1 MPVRRDR
8 TSEGNAIIGQRISSS
23 PEGKA
28 AARGAG
34 CAQEFIEGG
43 RTADFRFVA
52 KSVLC
57 RHPRIIRIDS
67 PAVFPF
73 KNIPMRSLDWLVLA
87 ATLLCIVLYG
97 LWRGR
102 GSRTVKGF
110 LLADRSMKWY
120 TVAFSIMA
128 TQASA
133 VTFTS
138 TPGQAYVDGMRFV
151 QFYFGL
157 PIAMVILS
165 ITAVPIFHKLGVYT
179 AYEYLETRFDAKT
192 RVLTTLIFLVSRGL
206 AAGITIYAPSLLL
219 SVMLG
224 LDIRITSLIIG
235 GIVIVYTTSGGVKAV
250 NYTHTLQFS
259 VVMGGMCIAF
269 ILAIS
274 LLPKEVS
281 FADALSVSA
290 VMGKLNAVDF
300 SFDPGN
306 RYNIWSGMIGGMCVA
321 LAYFGTD
328 QSQVQRYLTGQSVAQ
343 SRLGLLFNGLAK
355 VPMQFFILLIGVAV
369 FAFFQ
374 FVRPPLIFNPVD
386 AQIAASGKNEAAFRQ
401 LEQDG
406 SRLFEEKST
415 SVREYLKARQRNDDA
430 AIAKSKERML
440 LLQHKYD
447 GIKAEAAALIARDNP
462 QADNNDTNYIFPAFV
477 MMYLPVGLVGL
488 IFACIFSA
496 SMSSSSGELSA
507 LATISVVDIYRRFIV
522 RRGTDKHYLIV
533 SRLMMAFWGCYGIAF
548 AHYASRLG
556 SLVEA
561 VNILGSLFYGTML
574 GIFLLAFYVKWVN
587 GTSVFLGAAAGEIV
601 VLYCFEFTSIAWLWY
616 NVIGCLVVVVV
627 GMLLERISKGRAA
640 ENATAR

>member
-1 MPVRRDR
+1 
-8 TSEGNAIIGQRISSS
+8 
-23 PEGKA
+23 
-28 AARGAG
+28 
-34 CAQEFIEGG
+34 
-43 RTADFRFVA
+43 
-52 KSVLC
+52 
-57 RHPRIIRIDS
+57 
-67 PAVFPF
+67 
-73 KNIPMRSLDWLVLA
+73 MRSFDWLVLA

-102 GSRTVKGF
+102 GNRTVRGF

-138 TPGQAYVDGMRFV
+138 TPGQAYVDGLRFV

-157 PIAMVILS
+157 PIAMVLLS

-179 AYEYLETRFDAKT
+179 AYEYLEKRFDAKT

-224 LDIRITSLIIG
+224 LDVRITSLIIG
-235 GIVIVYTTSGGVKAV
+235 GIVIIYTTSGGVRAV
-250 NYTHTLQFS
+250 NHTHVIQLL
-259 VVMGGMCIAF
+259 VVIGGMCITF
-269 ILAIS
+269 ILVIAMLPKDVS
-274 LLPKEVS
+274 LL
-281 FADALSVSA
+281 DALSVSA
-290 VMGKLNAVDF
+290 VLGRLNAVDF
-300 SFDPGN
+300 SFDLSD
-306 RYNIWSGMIGGMCVA
+306 RYNIWSGLIGGMFVA

-328 QSQVQRYLTGQSVAQ
+328 QSQVQRYLTGQSVTQ

-386 AQIAASGKNEAAFRQ
+386 ARAVASGRTEAAFKQ

-406 SRLFEEKST
+406 NRLFEEKSA
-415 SVREYLKARQRNDDA
+415 SVRSYLEARHAKDDA
-430 AIAKSKERML
+430 GIAKNKERML
-440 LLQHKYD
+440 LLQRQYD
-447 GIKAEAAALIARDNP
+447 GVKAEAADLVARNDP
-462 QADNNDTNYIFPAFV
+462 QADKNDVNYIFPAFV

-507 LATISVVDIYRRFIV
+507 LATISIVDIYKRFLV
-522 RRGTDKHYLIV
+522 RRGTDRHYLIV
-533 SRLMMAFWGCYGIAF
+533 SRVMMAFWGLYGIAF
-548 AHYASRLG
+548 AQYASRLG
-556 SLVEA
+556 SLIEA

-574 GIFLLAFYVKWVN
+574 GVFLLAFYVKSVD
-587 GTSVFLGAAAGEIV
+587 GTSAFIGALIGELV
-601 VLYCFEFTSIAWLWY
+601 VLYCFRYTEVAWLWY
-616 NVIGCLVVVVV
+616 NVIGCLVVVACGV
-627 GMLLERISKGRAA
+627 GFKTLVTNISPK
-640 ENATAR
+640 NPARQST

>member
-1 MPVRRDR
+1 
-8 TSEGNAIIGQRISSS
+8 
-23 PEGKA
+23 
-28 AARGAG
+28 
-34 CAQEFIEGG
+34 
-43 RTADFRFVA
+43 
-52 KSVLC
+52 
-57 RHPRIIRIDS
+57 
-67 PAVFPF
+67 
-73 KNIPMRSLDWLVLA
+73 MRSLDWLVLA
-87 ATLLCIVLYG
+87 GTLLCIVLYG

-102 GSRTVKGF
+102 GSRTVSGF

-133 VTFTS
+133 ITFTS

-179 AYEYLETRFDAKT
+179 AYEYLETRFDSKT

-224 LDIRITSLIIG
+224 LDVRITSLIIG
-235 GIVIVYTTSGGVKAV
+235 GIVIAYTTSGGVKAV
-250 NYTHTLQFS
+250 NYTHTFQFAI
-259 VVMGGMCIAF
+259 VMGGMCIAF
-269 ILAIS
+269 IVAIA
-274 LLPKEVS
+274 LLPKDVS
-281 FADALSVSA
+281 FVDALSVSA

-300 SFDPGN
+300 SLDFGN
-306 RYNIWSGMIGGMCVA
+306 RYNMWSGVIGGMCVA

-328 QSQVQRYLTGQSVAQ
+328 QSQVQRYLTGRSVAQ

-386 AQIAASGKNEAAFRQ
+386 ARAAASGKTGAAFRR

-406 SRLFEEKST
+406 SRLFEEKSA
-415 SVREYLKARQRNDDA
+415 SVKDYLQARQMMDDVG
-430 AIAKSKERML
+430 IAKSKEKML
-440 LLQHKYD
+440 LLQQKYD
-447 GIKAEAAALIARDNP
+447 GVKAEAAALIARDNP
-462 QADNNDTNYIFPAFV
+462 RADNNDTNYIFPAFV
-477 MMYLPVGLVGL
+477 LMYLPVGLIGL
-488 IFACIFSA
+488 VFACIFTA
-496 SMSSSSGELSA
+496 SVSSSSGELSA
-507 LATISVVDIYRRFIV
+507 LATISIVDIYKRFVV

-533 SRLMMAFWGCYGIAF
+533 SRFMMAFWGCYGIAF

-574 GIFLLAFYVKWVN
+574 GIFLLAFYVKSVN
-587 GTSVFLGAAAGEIV
+587 GTAAFAGAIIGEAA
-601 VLYCFEFTSIAWLWY
+601 VLYCFRYTGIAWLWY
-616 NVIGCLVVVVV
+616 NVIGCLVVVFSGLV
-627 GMLLERISKGRAA
+627 ISRLINNRSAGKAA
-640 ENATAR
+640 RSQA

>member
-1 MPVRRDR
+1 
-8 TSEGNAIIGQRISSS
+8 
-23 PEGKA
+23 
-28 AARGAG
+28 
-34 CAQEFIEGG
+34 
-43 RTADFRFVA
+43 
-52 KSVLC
+52 
-57 RHPRIIRIDS
+57 
-67 PAVFPF
+67 
-73 KNIPMRSLDWLVLA
+73 MRSLDWLVLA
-87 ATLLCIVLYG
+87 GTLLCIVLYG

-102 GSRTVKGF
+102 GSRTVSGF

-133 VTFTS
+133 ITFTS

-179 AYEYLETRFDAKT
+179 AYEYLETRFDSKT

-224 LDIRITSLIIG
+224 LDVRITSLIIG
-235 GIVIVYTTSGGVKAV
+235 GIVIAYTTSGGVKAV
-250 NYTHTLQFS
+250 NYTHTFQFAI
-259 VVMGGMCIAF
+259 VMGGMCIAF
-269 ILAIS
+269 IVAIA
-274 LLPKEVS
+274 LLPKDVS
-281 FADALSVSA
+281 FVDALSVSA

-300 SFDPGN
+300 SLDFGN
-306 RYNIWSGMIGGMCVA
+306 RYNMWSGVIGGMCVA

-328 QSQVQRYLTGQSVAQ
+328 QSQVQRYLTGRSVAQ

-386 AQIAASGKNEAAFRQ
+386 ARAAASGKTGAAFRR

-406 SRLFEEKST
+406 SRLFEEKSA
-415 SVREYLKARQRNDDA
+415 SVKDYLQARQRMDDVG
-430 AIAKSKERML
+430 IAKSKERMV
-440 LLQHKYD
+440 LLQQKYD
-447 GIKAEAAALIARDNP
+447 GVKAEAAALIARDNP
-462 QADNNDTNYIFPAFV
+462 RADNNDTNYIFPAFV
-477 MMYLPVGLVGL
+477 LMYLPVGLIGL
-488 IFACIFSA
+488 VFACIFTA
-496 SMSSSSGELSA
+496 SVSSSSGELSA
-507 LATISVVDIYRRFIV
+507 LATISIVDIYKRFVV

-533 SRLMMAFWGCYGIAF
+533 SRFMMAFWGCYGIAF

-574 GIFLLAFYVKWVN
+574 GIFLLAFYVKSVN
-587 GTSVFLGAAAGEIV
+587 GTAAFAGAIIGEAA
-601 VLYCFEFTSIAWLWY
+601 VLYCFRYTGIAWLWY
-616 NVIGCLVVVVV
+616 NVIGCLVVVFSGLV
-627 GMLLERISKGRAA
+627 ISRLINNRSAGKAA
-640 ENATAR
+640 RSQA

>member
-1 MPVRRDR
+1 
-8 TSEGNAIIGQRISSS
+8 
-23 PEGKA
+23 
-28 AARGAG
+28 
-34 CAQEFIEGG
+34 
-43 RTADFRFVA
+43 
-52 KSVLC
+52 
-57 RHPRIIRIDS
+57 
-67 PAVFPF
+67 
-73 KNIPMRSLDWLVLA
+73 MRSLDWLVLA
-87 ATLLCIVLYG
+87 GTLLCIVLYG

-102 GSRTVKGF
+102 GSRTVSGF

-133 VTFTS
+133 ITFTS

-179 AYEYLETRFDAKT
+179 AYEYLETRFDSKT

-224 LDIRITSLIIG
+224 LDVRITSLIIG
-235 GIVIVYTTSGGVKAV
+235 GIVIAYTTSGGVKAV
-250 NYTHTLQFS
+250 NYTHTFQFAI
-259 VVMGGMCIAF
+259 VMGGMCIAF
-269 ILAIS
+269 IVAIA
-274 LLPKEVS
+274 LLPKDVS
-281 FADALSVSA
+281 FVDALSVSA

-300 SFDPGN
+300 SLDFGN
-306 RYNIWSGMIGGMCVA
+306 RYNMWSGVIGGMCVA

-328 QSQVQRYLTGQSVAQ
+328 QSQVQRYLTGRSVAQ

-386 AQIAASGKNEAAFRQ
+386 ARAAASGKTGAAFRR

-406 SRLFEEKST
+406 SRLFEEKSA
-415 SVREYLKARQRNDDA
+415 SVKDYLQARQRMDDVG
-430 AIAKSKERML
+430 IAKSKERMV
-440 LLQHKYD
+440 LLQQKYD
-447 GIKAEAAALIARDNP
+447 GVKAEAAALIVRDNP
-462 QADNNDTNYIFPAFV
+462 RADNNDTNYIFPAFV
-477 MMYLPVGLVGL
+477 LMYLPVGLIGL
-488 IFACIFSA
+488 VFACIFTA
-496 SMSSSSGELSA
+496 SVSSSSGELSA
-507 LATISVVDIYRRFIV
+507 LATISIVDIYKRFVV

-533 SRLMMAFWGCYGIAF
+533 SRFMMAFWGCYGIAF

-574 GIFLLAFYVKWVN
+574 GIFLLAFYVKSVN
-587 GTSVFLGAAAGEIV
+587 GTAAFAGAIIGEAA
-601 VLYCFEFTSIAWLWY
+601 VLYCFRYTGIAWLWY
-616 NVIGCLVVVVV
+616 NVIGCLVVVFSGLV
-627 GMLLERISKGRAA
+627 ISRLINNRSAGKAA
-640 ENATAR
+640 RSQA